1 MGAAFDMAKEGAV
14 QTALDQIASQFKLE
28 NMGSYLDVLQQEA
41 RYLNDLTQDQN
52 KILENSLP
60 TSINENFNK
69 VITTQVGSKLDALTS
84 SLKDVVNKISVDT
97 KKGVLENKRD
107 NLTPIADP
115 KIRAQIIDDIS
126 KMGDLQDAPSKSFA
140 ITPAQ
145 RDRFKKEKSDLE
157 EYFKSLDILKIQ
169 SESAYVT
176 PQGKGDTELSGDLR
190 RNKNFDT
197 STLMD
202 KELAI
207 ETQKKYLGVDSDKLK
222 SRLDQLNDAL
232 LRRTEERNTYSS
244 TAKGLNT
251 KYGVEMSASQLKL
264 LKETIQE
271 LKTLDNAPI
280 SMPSGSNNANPS
292 LQSII
297 DQYGL
302 ADQAKTP
309 PLQSIIDQYGLAS
322 QNNTPSK
329 LIKTR
334 EAVDRSN
341 NQTISTTANEELQKQ
356 VNDLLS
362 KKDRNVEQ
370 EAELLKKQIQLRDR
384 TLAKEKENAEYN
396 YKLNYE
402 TPFGDKSFKDER
414 AAFANAR
421 IESNARQGNVDIGA
435 ITEKNTTYNK
445 ADFARDTGQLID
457 TFQTDFKSGIGSA
470 FGEAIKGTKTLKDA
484 FRDMFQGILNRMLD
498 KSLEM
503 GVDALFAFG
512 KAATTGR
519 KDGGLIRGY
528 NSGGMVTGGSGMK
541 DDVPAMMSGGEY
553 VIKKSSVDKY
563 GTDYLRNLNGGA
575 IPRYATGGFSID
587 PLQNEFLYDNPD
599 RPTSGEFAVDSRLSA
614 MALTD
619 ENNPQNKLRQDRYEK
634 LDQYLQDRAQYEA
647 EKKQSLK
654 NYKNQVNSTF
664 YSGLTAAG
672 IQLASAGL
680 TMGAEKLRTQGY
692 AGTTAGR
699 LESGVGTSPE
709 MMTVSNGRATMPRRR
724 AFGGFI
730 AKFAGGGSTGKDNIP
745 ALLMGGEYVMNKK
758 AVDMYGKDFMGQLN
772 SGSLPKYA
780 SGGMVGTSYNGQTN
794 TDQSS
799 SMDELVTALN
809 ALNDNLSKDSGIT
822 QSESGRTSAAGATQE
837 SGMSVVNN
845 ISINMSQGGE
855 VTSEANSS
863 TQKDASNSK
872 NDQNSMQNNSKLAE
886 LLRSKVVEVL
896 VEQQRPG
903 GLLYASR

>member
-1 MGAAFDMAKEGAV
+1 
-14 QTALDQIASQFKLE
+14 
-28 NMGSYLDVLQQEA
+28 
-41 RYLNDLTQDQN
+41 
-52 KILENSLP
+52 
-60 TSINENFNK
+60 
-69 VITTQVGSKLDALTS
+69 
-84 SLKDVVNKISVDT
+84 
-97 KKGVLENKRD
+97 
-107 NLTPIADP
+107 
-115 KIRAQIIDDIS
+115 
-126 KMGDLQDAPSKSFA
+126 
-140 ITPAQ
+140 
-145 RDRFKKEKSDLE
+145 
-157 EYFKSLDILKIQ
+157 
-169 SESAYVT
+169 
-176 PQGKGDTELSGDLR
+176 
-190 RNKNFDT
+190 
-197 STLMD
+197 
-202 KELAI
+202 
-207 ETQKKYLGVDSDKLK
+207 
-222 SRLDQLNDAL
+222 
-232 LRRTEERNTYSS
+232 
-244 TAKGLNT
+244 
-251 KYGVEMSASQLKL
+251 
-264 LKETIQE
+264 
-271 LKTLDNAPI
+271 
-280 SMPSGSNNANPS
+280 
-292 LQSII
+292 
-297 DQYGL
+297 
-302 ADQAKTP
+302 
-309 PLQSIIDQYGLAS
+309 
-322 QNNTPSK
+322 
-329 LIKTR
+329 
-334 EAVDRSN
+334 
-341 NQTISTTANEELQKQ
+341 
-356 VNDLLS
+356 
-362 KKDRNVEQ
+362 
-370 EAELLKKQIQLRDR
+370 
-384 TLAKEKENAEYN
+384 
-396 YKLNYE
+396 
-402 TPFGDKSFKDER
+402 
-414 AAFANAR
+414 
-421 IESNARQGNVDIGA
+421 
-435 ITEKNTTYNK
+435 
-445 ADFARDTGQLID
+445 
-457 TFQTDFKSGIGSA
+457 
-470 FGEAIKGTKTLKDA
+470 
-484 FRDMFQGILNRMLD
+484 MLD

-512 KAATTGR
+512 KAYTTGR
-519 KDGGLIRGY
+519 KDGGPIKGY

-664 YSGLTAAG
+664 YSGLTSAA
-672 IQLASAGL
+672 IQLGTAGL
-680 TMGAEKLRTQGY
+680 TIGASNLRTSASASAARGLEPGGNLTQGGLNAQY
-692 AGTTAGR
+692 AKNLRAAG
-699 LESGVGTSPE
+699 GY
-709 MMTVSNGRATMPRRR
+709 
-724 AFGGFI
+724 I

-780 SGGMVGTSYNGQTN
+780 SGGMVGTSYNGQNN

-863 TQKDASNSK
+863 TQKGASNSK

-896 VEQQRPG
+896 VEQKRPG